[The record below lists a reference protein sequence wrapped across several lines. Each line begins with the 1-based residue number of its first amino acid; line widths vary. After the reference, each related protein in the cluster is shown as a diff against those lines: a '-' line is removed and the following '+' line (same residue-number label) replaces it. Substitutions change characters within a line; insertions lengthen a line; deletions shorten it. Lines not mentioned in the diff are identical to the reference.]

1 MNYQGGYGGGG
12 GGNSGQQQYGGEGMG
27 MGSGGGTNSH
37 YDPSEVLSDAIA
49 TVSFNRFAQIL
60 ILKMIYQFCNT
71 HQKQL
76 LSSPFVFET
85 VYAQAS
91 LENKVLFTRPCQA
104 TLFSKINC
112 LKKRMDFS
120 KSTKSKNHRHILA

>member
-49 TVSFNRFAQIL
+49 TVSFSRFCRVSGKSIVS
-60 ILKMIYQFCNT
+60 I
-71 HQKQL
+71 
-76 LSSPFVFET
+76 VG
-85 VYAQAS
+85 
-91 LENKVLFTRPCQA
+91 KVA
-104 TLFSKINC
+104 IVE
-112 LKKRMDFS
+112 
-120 KSTKSKNHRHILA
+120 

>member
-49 TVSFNRFAQIL
+49 TVSFSRF
-60 ILKMIYQFCNT
+60 C
-71 HQKQL
+71 
-76 LSSPFVFET
+76 T
-85 VYAQAS
+85 V
-91 LENKVLFTRPCQA
+91 
-104 TLFSKINC
+104 
-112 LKKRMDFS
+112 
-120 KSTKSKNHRHILA
+120 

>member
-49 TVSFNRFAQIL
+49 TVSFCFSRFCTAKRIPERS
-60 ILKMIYQFCNT
+60 II
-71 HQKQL
+71 
-76 LSSPFVFET
+76 SSIT
-85 VYAQAS
+85 S
-91 LENKVLFTRPCQA
+91 
-104 TLFSKINC
+104 
-112 LKKRMDFS
+112 
-120 KSTKSKNHRHILA
+120 